1 MLMKKTDLLQGGEEP
16 KKEPVVGLSIERFS
30 EPREIKKTKRTTL
43 EIFENTPLANW
54 FRENRIVG
62 VL

>member
-1 MLMKKTDLLQGGEEP
+1 MKKIDLLQGGEEP
-16 KKEPVVGLSIERFS
+16 KKEPVVGLVIEIFS
-30 EPREIKKTKRTTL
+30 EPREVKKTKDTTL
-43 EIFENTPLANW
+43 DIFDNTPLANW